1 MIYIVTSLKRQE
13 TRNPK
18 GEEEGDLIKD
28 GNENVSLGDDRVLSV
43 KASAEMFRQ
52 IQGMSTDLVFMTP

>member
-1 MIYIVTSLKRQE
+1 MIYIATRLKRQE

-18 GEEEGDLIKD
+18 GEEEGDFSKD

-52 IQGMSTDLVFMTP
+52 IQGMSTDLVFMTK